1 MTVTAKHKFVSQVPD
16 SKDESQVRSSNWND
30 DHTITIGTGKVLLGN
45 ASANA
50 APVAEI
56 TMGDGFRISDEGAL
70 EYDGTI
76 PRVDGLQAALDS
88 KFSKQTTAQA
98 DTLTGAETMPV
109 LQAGVE
115 KQLSVNQLV
124 ADKALTASK
133 FDANGAWAGLVGPG
147 GAVSQEFIVVAS
159 GAPNDADGR
168 PNGTLYFRM
177 A

>member
-1 MTVTAKHKFVSQVPD
+1 MTITTKHKFISQVPD
-16 SKDESQVRSSNWND
+16 SKDASQVRSSNWND
-30 DHTITIGTGKVLLGN
+30 DHLITVGGGKVLLGN
-45 ASANA
+45 ASADA

-56 TMGDGFRISDEGAL
+56 TMGDGFRISEEGAL

-76 PRVDGLQAALDS
+76 
-88 KFSKQTTAQA
+88 
-98 DTLTGAETMPV
+98 
-109 LQAGVE
+109 
-115 KQLSVNQLV
+115 LV

-133 FDANGAWAGLVGPG
+133 FDASGAWAGLVGPG
-147 GAVSQEFIVVAS
+147 GTVSQEFIVVAS

>member
-56 TMGDGFRISDEGAL
+56 AMGDGFRISEEGAL

-88 KFSKQTTAQA
+88 KFSKQTTTQA
-98 DTLTGAETMPV
+98 ATLTGAETMPV

-124 ADKALTASK
+124 ADKALTTSK
-133 FDANGAWAGLVGPG
+133 FDTNGAWSGLVGPG

-159 GAPNDADGR
+159 GAPSDADGR
-168 PNGTLYFRM
+168 PNGALYFRM